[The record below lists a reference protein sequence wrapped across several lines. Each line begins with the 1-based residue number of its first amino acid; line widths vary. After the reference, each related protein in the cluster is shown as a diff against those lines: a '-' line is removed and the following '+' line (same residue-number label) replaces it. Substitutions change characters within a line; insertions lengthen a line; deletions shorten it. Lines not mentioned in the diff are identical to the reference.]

1 MDDLP
6 REPPGEGAGPW
17 QVLIGSGCEGL
28 STMAGLLNRVLVQ
41 AFKHLPWLR
50 ERWARRYLFVRPART
65 PWAALKKPLAECR
78 LALVTTA
85 GVHRVDQPPFDMADP
100 DGDPTYRAFPTDTPR
115 RLLTITHDYYD
126 HAAADR
132 DLNVVLP
139 LDRVR
144 EAVAEGIVG
153 ALAPT
158 CYGLMG
164 HIDKHHVA
172 TLSARTAPEVAERL
186 RADGADAVLLAPA

>member
-1 MDDLP
+1 
-6 REPPGEGAGPW
+6 
-17 QVLIGSGCEGL
+17 
-28 STMAGLLNRVLVQ
+28 MAGFLNRVLVQ
-41 AFKHLPWLR
+41 AFKRLPWLG
-50 ERWARRYLFVRPART
+50 EQWARRYPFVRPVGV
-65 PWAALKKPLAECR
+65 PWAPLKRPLAECR

-100 DGDPTYRAFPTDTPR
+100 DGDPTYRAFPADTPR
-115 RLLTITHDYYD
+115 PLLTITHDYYD

-153 ALAPT
+153 ALSPM
-158 CYGLMG
+158 CYCLMG
-164 HIDKHHVA
+164 HIDGRHVA
-172 TLSARTAPEVAERL
+172 TLRARTAPEVADRV
-186 RADGADAVLLAPA
+186 RADGADAVLLAPV